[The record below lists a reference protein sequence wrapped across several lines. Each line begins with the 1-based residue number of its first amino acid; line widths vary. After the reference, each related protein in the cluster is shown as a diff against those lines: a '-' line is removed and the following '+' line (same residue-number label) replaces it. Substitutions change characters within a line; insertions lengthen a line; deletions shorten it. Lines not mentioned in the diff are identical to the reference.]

1 MRNMLVGLLSCFLV
15 FGCGEHTPEFSEY
28 EVVDLE
34 IVDPTGQEIVYWYQH
49 TREREKE
56 LQTMITHFNQSN
68 PYDISVKGEFAGSYK
83 DIYNKMV
90 VGIQTDVLPNITV
103 AYQNQA
109 VAYYRDG
116 GIVDIT
122 PYMDSSKWG
131 LKPDD
136 RKDFV
141 ESFLSHDFING
152 VQIGFPPN
160 RSIEVLYYNA
170 NWLQEIGFDH
180 PPRTWDQFAALC
192 SIAKERPFSLNV
204 NKKRSI
210 GFLIEADA
218 SRLASMVFSRGGN
231 LTDIENKLYSFDS
244 MEMRSSLVWL
254 RKWIVDGSVELLS
267 EKYADQAEFA
277 AGQVL
282 FMLGSSSGLPFVES
296 AVRDGFDFEWNVTHL
311 PHTTHSPKVNV
322 YGASISLCKSSA
334 SKQLASWLFLKWLT
348 EPEQQAR
355 WVRAS
360 NYFPVRRSTADR
372 LTDYFK
378 ENPQYKSAYSLL
390 EFGKSEPTIS
400 SYQQVRKKMQEI
412 IVDVAYGAD
421 VEQAVNNLQSYAEQL
436 NY

>member
-1 MRNMLVGLLSCFLV
+1 MKSMLVGFLSGFL
-15 FGCGEHTPEFSEY
+15 FSGCGEPRSEFSES

-34 IVDPTGQEIVYWYQH
+34 MVDPTGQEVVYWYQH

-56 LQTMITHFNQSN
+56 LQKMITQFNQSN
-68 PYDISVKGEFAGSYK
+68 PYDIFVKGEYAGNYK

-109 VAYYRDG
+109 AAYYRDG
-116 GIVDIT
+116 GIVDMT
-122 PYMDSSKWG
+122 AYMDSPKWG
-131 LKPDD
+131 LKSDERD
-136 RKDFV
+136 DFV
-141 ESFLSHDFING
+141 ESFLSHDFIDG

-170 NWLQEIGFDH
+170 DWLEEIGFDS
-180 PPRTWDQFAALC
+180 PPRTWDEFSVLC
-192 SIAKERPFSLNV
+192 SIAKEKPFSRNV
-204 NKKRSI
+204 NKKRSL
-210 GFLIEADA
+210 GLLVEADA
-218 SRLASMVFSRGGN
+218 SRLASLVFSRGGD
-231 LTDIENKLYSFDS
+231 LADIENKLYTFDT
-244 MEMRSSLVWL
+244 MEMRASLVWL
-254 RKWIVDGSVELLS
+254 RKWVVVGSVELLS

-311 PHTTHSPKVNV
+311 PHTTHLPTVNV
-322 YGASISLCKSSA
+322 YGASISLCKSNVNQ
-334 SKQLASWLFLKWLT
+334 QLASWLFIKWLT
-348 EPEQQAR
+348 EPDQQAR

-360 NYFPVRRSTADR
+360 NYFPVRHSTADR
-372 LTDYFK
+372 LTDYFD

-412 IVDVAYGAD
+412 VVDVADGAD
-421 VEQAVNNLQSYAEQL
+421 VERAVTDLQRYAEQL